1 MLVPV
6 DCQSL
11 FVHIDA
17 FIACLFKQA
26 SDEDPSVRRHV
37 CQALVLVLAAR
48 SEKLIPELQNVTEYM
63 LGYVRRGMG
72 ISSTLLSITTDHYRL
87 TIDTYRLIP

>member
-1 MLVPV
+1 MLVPIN
-6 DCQSL
+6 CLSL

-48 SEKLIPELQNVTEYM
+48 SEKLISELQNVAEYM
-63 LGYVRRGMG
+63 LGYVHRRGLMG
-72 ISSTLLSITTDHYRL
+72 IRLARVLMVRMACLFQTL
-87 TIDTYRLIP
+87 